1 MKAEEA
7 GSTDPARALELLWG
21 RRALPSR
28 GPRPGLAPERI
39 VRAAIEIA
47 DEEGLAALSMRR
59 VAGRL
64 GVGTAS
70 LYTYIPGRPELLAL
84 MLDTMIGDGPLPHTL
99 PGGWREKVQAWA
111 RDDWE
116 GYQRHPWVLQVVSDR
131 PSVGPRLMEWYESA
145 LRALDGTGLT
155 ESETVAA
162 VESVDGYVRG
172 VARLAADAAE
182 TERRTGVSQEAWE
195 AAQEAFLREH
205 ADFSRYP
212 RWVGA
217 AAAGAFGDPVQNFE
231 FGLQRILDGIEA
243 VIRARS
249 GEGTQS

>member
-1 MKAEEA
+1 LRPDA
-7 GSTDPARALELLWG
+7 GLELLWG
-21 RRALPSR
+21 QRALPSR
-28 GPRPGLAPERI
+28 GPRRGLDPERI

-84 MLDTMIGDGPLPHTL
+84 MLDTMIGDAALPHTL
-99 PGGWREKVQAWA
+99 PGGWREKLEAWA

-116 GYQRHPWVLQVVSDR
+116 GYQRRPWVLQIVSGR
-131 PSVGPRLMEWYESA
+131 PPVGPRLLEWHESA

-155 ESETVAA
+155 EAETVAV

-172 VARLAADAAE
+172 VARLVAE
-182 TERRTGVSQEAWE
+182 SAESEVNRLRGEIVPIPNFSENGSLWSRLGKKLGDTFRR
-195 AAQEAFLREH
+195 R
-205 ADFSRYP
+205 
-212 RWVGA
+212 
-217 AAAGAFGDPVQNFE
+217 
-231 FGLQRILDGIEA
+231 GL
-243 VIRARS
+243 
-249 GEGTQS
+249 